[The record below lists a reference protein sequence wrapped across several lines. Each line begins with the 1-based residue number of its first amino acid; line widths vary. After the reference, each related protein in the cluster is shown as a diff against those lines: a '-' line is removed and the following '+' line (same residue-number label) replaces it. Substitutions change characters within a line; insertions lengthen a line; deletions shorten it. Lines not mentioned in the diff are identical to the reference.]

1 MCFSTGTG
9 LVHSYYMS
17 EKEPLTTEPYK
28 GVHDYYPQ
36 DWATVSAVFD
46 TVRAELRTYGY
57 EEYQASP
64 LERAE
69 LYESKTSEEIVS
81 QQTYTFT
88 DRGDRR
94 VTLRPEMTPTLARMI
109 AGRRRE
115 IPFPARWFSI
125 GNRFRYERPQKG
137 RSREFYQTDVDL
149 VGLGDARAEGEV
161 VVVASQILRAFGATP
176 DDFIIRVNSRS
187 LVNQAGA
194 SLGLS
199 SEEVTQYLALIDR
212 KDKMPVDEFES
223 AREVFRRNGSD
234 PLELILAR
242 TDEATDAEYAKVLG
256 LIEAWNE
263 RGITNVVFD
272 PTIARGFLY
281 YTGLIFEVFDTNKEN
296 PRALLGGGRYD
307 GLVALFGGE
316 QIPAVGFAIG
326 METLIDFLTTHDLL
340 PSASSAPT
348 LYIGVP
354 SEGDYAKA
362 QAFADTLRREGVSVI
377 VHSGTKSLGDQIKDA
392 VRRGVSFFAA
402 YGETEESNGTLK
414 VKRLADAS
422 EEELATSA
430 LAVYLLASN

>member
-1 MCFSTGTG
+1 
-9 LVHSYYMS
+9 MS

-36 DWATVSAVFD
+36 DWATVSAVFG
-46 TVRAELRTYGY
+46 TIRATLRAYGY

-69 LYESKTSEEIVS
+69 LYESKTSEEIVN

-109 AGRRRE
+109 AARRRD

-137 RSREFYQTDVDL
+137 RSREFYQADVDL
-149 VGLGDARAEGEV
+149 VGLGDARAEEEV
-161 VVVASQILRAFGATP
+161 VVVAAKVLRAFGATGK
-176 DDFIIRVNSRS
+176 DFVIRVNSRA

-194 SLGLS
+194 SLGLTK
-199 SEEVTQYLALIDR
+199 EETTTYLGLLDR
-212 KDKMPVDEFES
+212 KDKMPEEEFES
-223 AREVFRRNGSD
+223 ARGAFRRNGTD

-242 TDEATDAEYAKVLG
+242 TDEATDSEYAKVLA
-256 LIEAWNE
+256 LLAQWEA
-263 RGITNVVFD
+263 RGITNVIFD

-281 YTGLIFEVFDTNKEN
+281 YTGLIFEVFDTNPEN

-326 METLIDFLTTHDLL
+326 IETLIDFLTTHNLL
-340 PSASSAPT
+340 PISSSAPT
-348 LYIGVP
+348 LFIGVP
-354 SEGDYAKA
+354 SEEDRASA
-362 QAFADTLRREGVSVI
+362 EALADTLRASGVSVI
-377 VHSGTKSLGDQIKDA
+377 VHSGSKSLGDQIKEA
-392 VRRGVSFFAA
+392 VRRTTPYFLA
-402 YGETEESNGTLK
+402 YGEQERTSGSVTVKHLADSTEEVCAVAS
-414 VKRLADAS
+414 LADFLS
-422 EEELATSA
+422 
-430 LAVYLLASN
+430 

>member
-1 MCFSTGTG
+1 
-9 LVHSYYMS
+9 MS

-46 TVRAELRTYGY
+46 TIRATLRTYGY

-109 AGRRRE
+109 AARRRD

-137 RSREFYQTDVDL
+137 RSREFYQADVDL
-149 VGLGDARAEGEV
+149 VGLSDARGEAEV
-161 VVVASQILRAFGATP
+161 VVVAAKVLRAFGATGE
-176 DDFIIRVNSRS
+176 DFVIRVNSRA

-199 SEEVTQYLALIDR
+199 TEETTAYLGLLDR
-212 KDKMPVDEFES
+212 KDKMPAEEFES
-223 AREVFRRNGSD
+223 AREAFRRSGTD

-242 TDEATDAEYAKVLG
+242 TDEATDAEYAKVLD
-256 LIEAWNE
+256 LLSQWEA

-326 METLIDFLTTHDLL
+326 IETLVDFLTTHNLL
-340 PSASSAPT
+340 PVSSAAPT
-348 LYIGVP
+348 LFIGVP
-354 SEGDYAKA
+354 GADDSAPA
-362 QAFADTLRREGVSVI
+362 QALADTLREAGISAI
-377 VHSGTKSLGDQIKDA
+377 VYSGTKSLGDQIKEA
-392 VRRGVSFFAA
+392 VRRTTPYFLA
-402 YGETEESNGTLK
+402 YGEEERASGSVKVKHLADSTEEVCEVAGLVEFLT
-414 VKRLADAS
+414 
-422 EEELATSA
+422 
-430 LAVYLLASN
+430 